1 MGRPRVP
8 SYERLTPMMRQYTH
22 AKAEHPDAIML
33 FRLGDF
39 YEMFQD
45 DAHLGARML
54 ELAQPWLFAPSQEG

>member
-8 SYERLTPMMRQYTH
+8 SYERLTPMMRQYTR

-45 DAHLGARML
+45 DAHL
-54 ELAQPWLFAPSQEG
+54 